1 MTKSRSSNRTSSSDD
16 YKVGYRRPPIAGR
29 FKPGHVANPKGRPK
43 KKKTVAQIIEE
54 GMMSR
59 IKVAENGQSR
69 TVTAQELII
78 LNLIRAAARGDIK
91 AIHALF
97 SMRDRYQDSKDTTL
111 DPAELDAEDRKI
123 IEEHLAGLQASDI
136 SADAQAPDDKTNR
149 SEKENKAA
157 EGKSNGTPNNA
168 DGEKS

>member
-1 MTKSRSSNRTSSSDD
+1 MTRSRSSNGGGPLDD
-16 YKVGYRRPPIAGR
+16 YKVGYRRPPLAGR

-54 GMMSR
+54 GMVTR
-59 IKVAENGQSR
+59 IKVAENGHSR

-97 SMRDRYQDSKDTTL
+97 SMRDRYQDSKETTL

-123 IEEHLAGLQASDI
+123 IEEHLAGLRPSDI
-136 SADAQAPDDKTNR
+136 SAGAQTPDEANKQN
-149 SEKENKAA
+149 EKENKVGAS
-157 EGKSNGTPNNA
+157 KNNSMTN
-168 DGEKS
+168 DSDRETS

>member
-1 MTKSRSSNRTSSSDD
+1 VTKSRLSNGAVPPDD
-16 YKVGYRRPPIAGR
+16 YRVGYRRPPIAGR

-54 GMMSR
+54 GMMKQ
-59 IKVAENGQSR
+59 IKVAENGHSR

-97 SMRDRYQDSKDTTL
+97 SMRDRYQDSKETTL
-111 DPAELDAEDRKI
+111 DPAELDTEDRKI
-123 IEEHLAGLQASDI
+123 IEEHLAGLRASET
-136 SADAQAPDDKTNR
+136 SSDAQSPDDKTNR
-149 SEKENKAA
+149 NEKENKIAN
-157 EGKSNGTPNNA
+157 GKNNGTP
-168 DGEKS
+168 DDSGRETS

>member
-1 MTKSRSSNRTSSSDD
+1 
-16 YKVGYRRPPIAGR
+16 
-29 FKPGHVANPKGRPK
+29 
-43 KKKTVAQIIEE
+43 
-54 GMMSR
+54 MSR